1 MQKALCVLKYFC
13 CLKEILVQFSELQT
27 EQKGFFSPMSSACH
41 QFLLEKQFAN
51 CGYVDLGIFSSFSFF
66 LEMGNVSL
74 LLQGRLLS
82 VFVDQI

>member
-1 MQKALCVLKYFC
+1 
-13 CLKEILVQFSELQT
+13 
-27 EQKGFFSPMSSACH
+27 MSSACH

-82 VFVDQI
+82 VFVDQIWFLSFGKWVSATSLTACEDSSDKLYSDINKYGF